1 MKRKGTGLLILLVAV
16 GALLLWPAPDPLADV
31 DTVALTTTTGTDPSS
46 LEKRVLDGFE
56 VALGKHRIRI
66 VSDRAQA
73 DAVIVIEPQSADVR
87 FNIDQD
93 GFRGSAT
100 IRCLVRK
107 GGQESVM
114 FLILTLNQDGLQA
127 ELIGRKVWEVWK

>member
-1 MKRKGTGLLILLVAV
+1 MKKSFWPLILVVAIATLVF
-16 GALLLWPAPDPLADV
+16 WPAPDPLADV
-31 DTVALTTTTGTDPSS
+31 DTVALATASGGDPGG
-46 LEKRVLDGFE
+46 LEQRVLDGFE

-73 DAVIVIEPQSADVR
+73 DAVIVVEPQSADVR
-87 FNIDQD
+87 FNIDQE

-107 GGQESVM
+107 GGEESVM
-114 FLILTLNQDGLQA
+114 FLVLTLTPDGLQA
-127 ELIGRKVWEVWK
+127 ELIGRKFWEVWK